1 MPFVLNVSFGVR
13 DDMPSQSILEKM
25 FSEFGGLDLRSHDAE
40 RQPRFAKS
48 VRNIEFTPAN
58 GITSRKGHK
67 GRIYSAGG
75 GGTKKFVYLNT
86 TTGARSEELITID
99 QNLFRRKAGSISI
112 TYSGANSN
120 VTVSIIPV
128 LTGSTY
134 SFSCIIVD
142 GGTTVLNQDL
152 GTGIEEASPYTV
164 GSLVTAINALASFN
178 CTASGT
184 TTGPAAFLPMTQ
196 DSAASGLTIAFDYWE
211 QIYCPTTNPFSTFY
225 ATFNDEGFEIAN
237 LFEHANRFF
246 IATGFN
252 ELYKYDSVSAYRAGM
267 PAATTLASVITA
279 GGALVQ
285 PDNYDSFITYEQ
297 IDALGNVVEGDGGNI
312 TSVTSSVGNQQIT
325 HTIPNILAASG
336 FLTSCAVKVGLET
349 DTTIDVDDGAGGAHT
364 LQVGQTAFF
373 RDNGG
378 VLREELITA
387 VTANTITIANSRTIA
402 DNEVISANLRI
413 NLWRNR
419 SGSTEIFYLVRTF
432 ANNSFTASQTYIDN
446 IADASLLVEWEEP
459 IEGHGLPP
467 ANLRYLTSYQNILVG
482 SDRNSD
488 EIDFSDTDGPEYWNS
503 SFVIRSKS
511 NEPVSGLGA
520 NREILLVGKTNESH
534 IVQGDLPNSRYRQE
548 LLADAIGPASHHSI
562 IDVESTLWFMSKD
575 HGVMRIVSTSTP
587 EDLSYRIFP
596 TLSERAVSSDREFV
610 FERCIAVNVPKK
622 HLVLFFLPTESIQGG
637 YYLPNESSIV
647 LVGEYRSQF
656 EVVSD
661 YDEQGRVQ
669 KQIPNIRW
677 LQWDNI
683 NMAGGATVFDDKL
696 VWSERYYNDA
706 ATAFQAPLVEEQA
719 TNTEYDYHDHGLPI
733 GGEENGWEYEASWVD
748 LNEPDILKKFVEA
761 SIMSFEDGILGGAF
775 TITAETNVR
784 WINGLPHSRKTIV
797 FGEAGVSSGWGFWS
811 WGEAPWGD
819 VTTTKKFFPF
829 LPTKSVAIKLIFRS
843 TVYLTRPLISAWTIE
858 AKPVFGSTL
867 AGIE

>member
-1 MPFVLNVSFGVR
+1 MPVS
-13 DDMPSQSILEKM
+13 SILDKM

-40 RQPRFAKS
+40 RKPRFAKS
-48 VRNIEFTPAN
+48 VRNVEFTPSN
-58 GITSRKGHK
+58 GITTRKGHK

-75 GGTKKFVYLNT
+75 GGTKKFVFLNT

-112 TYSGANSN
+112 TYSGAESN

-128 LTGSTY
+128 LTSGVY
-134 SFSCIIVD
+134 SFRCIIVN
-142 GGTTVLNQDL
+142 GATTDLDQDL
-152 GTGIEEASPYTV
+152 GTGIEEAAPYTV
-164 GSLVTAINALASFN
+164 SSLVTAINALAQFN

-184 TTGPAAFLPMTQ
+184 TTGPAAFLPTTVE
-196 DSAASGLTIAFDYWE
+196 SAAGGLTINFDYWE

-225 ATFNDEGFEIAN
+225 ATFNDEGFEIAD
-237 LFEHANRFF
+237 LFEHGNRLF

-285 PDNYDSFITYEQ
+285 PDTYDSFITYEQ

-312 TSVTSSVGNQQIT
+312 TSVTSSAGNQQIT
-325 HTIPNILAASG
+325 HTLPNILAASG
-336 FLTSCAVKVGLET
+336 FLTSCAIKVALEDGAAT
-349 DTTIDVDDGAGGAHT
+349 SNVFDVDDGAAGAHT

-378 VLREELITA
+378 TLQERL
-387 VTANTITIANSRTIA
+387 VTARTAGTITLAGAAVIIA

-413 NLWRNR
+413 NLWRTR

-446 IADASLLVEWEEP
+446 IADASLLTEWEEP

-467 ANLRYLTSYQNILVG
+467 ANIRYLTSYQNILVG
-482 SDRNSD
+482 SDRYTD

-503 SFVIRSKS
+503 SFVVRSKS
-511 NEPVSGLGA
+511 NEPISGLGA
-520 NREILLVGKTNESH
+520 NREILLVGKVNEAH

-562 IDVESTLWFMSKD
+562 VDVESTLWFMSKE
-575 HGVMRIVSTSTP
+575 HGIMRVVSTNTP

-596 TLSERAVSSDREFV
+596 TLSQQAQSADREYV
-610 FERCIAVNVPKK
+610 FNRCIAVNVPNK
-622 HLVLFFLPTESIQGG
+622 HIVLFFLPTESIQGG
-637 YYLPNESSIV
+637 YYLPNDTAIV
-647 LVGEYRSQF
+647 LVGDYRSQF
-656 EVVSD
+656 DIDSE

-669 KQIPNIRW
+669 MQIPKIRW
-677 LQWDNI
+677 LIWDNI
-683 NMAGGATVFDDKL
+683 NMAGGATIFDDKL
-696 VWSERYYNDA
+696 VWSERYYNDL
-706 ATAFQAPLVEEQA
+706 ATAFQAPLVEQQS
-719 TNTEYDYHDHGLPI
+719 NNSEYDYHDHGLPI
-733 GGEENGWEYEASWVD
+733 GGEELSWLYEASWTD
-748 LNEPDILKKFVEA
+748 MNEPDILKKFIQA
-761 SIMSFEDGILGGAF
+761 SIMSFDDGVLAGAF
-775 TITAETNVR
+775 DLVAETEVR
-784 WINGLPHSRKTIV
+784 WINGLVHSRKTIE
-797 FGEAGVSSGWGFWS
+797 FGEAGASSGWGFWP
-811 WGEAPWGD
+811 WGEQPWGD
-819 VTTTKKFFPF
+819 VTTTKEFFPF
-829 LPTKSVAIKLIFRS
+829 LPTKSVALKLVFRS

-858 AKPVFGSTL
+858 AKPAFGTKI